1 MSGEQ
6 RKSGG
11 CSSLA
16 GVLWSSVVNVSLLG
30 NFRAGS
36 RERERG
42 LGGKM
47 RRRGKAGEKKEKKN
61 TPPACLALV
70 QKALQLTHLVLIF
83 QS

>member
-11 CSSLA
+11 CLLLA

-36 RERERG
+36 REREPG
-42 LGGKM
+42 LGGKR
-47 RRRGKAGEKKEKKN
+47 RRRGKAGEKKEKKKK
-61 TPPACLALV
+61 TPHQPV
-70 QKALQLTHLVLIF
+70 WR
-83 QS
+83 